1 MFSGS
6 IVALVTPFSLYNTI
20 DFKKLEELIEYHV
33 SSSTDALLILGT
45 TGESTSLNE
54 YEKDRLVEFV
64 INQNDKRMKILVGV
78 ITNNTLDAVKK
89 SIKYEMMGAD
99 GLLLIPPFYNK
110 TNKEGLINH
119 FKLIAYSVKIP
130 IILYNIPSRTGIN
143 LDIDVLKELKKISNI
158 IGVKEANKD
167 ISHIMDLASICD
179 SKFNLYCG
187 NDELSYLF
195 LSLGA
200 KGLINVYGNV
210 EAKVIKNLINIY
222 ELNPTLAY
230 NYFKDYYEL
239 FKLIFIETN
248 PIPIKSLMNYL
259 GFDVGEYR
267 LPLYK
272 MNDEN
277 YNKLISEYNN
287 TLNRL
292 NISKI
297 YK

>member
-6 IVALVTPFSLYNTI
+6 IVALVTPFSLSNTI
-20 DFKKLEELIEYHV
+20 DFKKLAELIEYHV
-33 SSSTDALLILGT
+33 LSSTDALLILGT

-64 INQNDKRMKILVGV
+64 INQNNMRMKILVGV

-89 SIKYEMMGAD
+89 SIKYEKMGAD

-143 LDIDVLKELKKISNI
+143 LDIDILKELKKISNI
-158 IGVKEANKD
+158 VGVKEANKD
-167 ISHIMDLASICD
+167 ITHIMDLASICD
-179 SKFNLYCG
+179 SKFHLYCG

-210 EAKVIKNLINIY
+210 EANVIKDLINIY
-222 ELNPTLAY
+222 EINPTLAY

-239 FKLIFIETN
+239 FKLIFIEIN

-277 YNKLISEYNN
+277 YNKMILEYNN

>member
-6 IVALVTPFSLYNTI
+6 IVALVTPFSFSNTI
-20 DFKKLEELIEYHV
+20 DFKKLSELIEYHV
-33 SSSTDALLILGT
+33 LSATDALLILGT

-54 YEKDRLVEFV
+54 YEKDQLVEFV
-64 INQNDKRMKILVGV
+64 INQNNMRMKILVGV

-167 ISHIMDLASICD
+167 ITHIMDLAAICD
-179 SKFNLYCG
+179 SKFYLYCG

-210 EAKVIKNLINIY
+210 EPKVIKDLINIY
-222 ELNPTLAY
+222 KINPTLAY
-230 NYFKDYYEL
+230 SYFKDYYEL

-259 GFDVGEYR
+259 DFDVGGYR

-272 MNDEN
+272 MSDEN
-277 YNKLISEYNN
+277 YNKMILEYNN

>member
-6 IVALVTPFSLYNTI
+6 IVALVTPFSLSNTI
-20 DFKKLEELIEYHV
+20 DFKKLAELIEYHV
-33 SSSTDALLILGT
+33 LSSTDALLILGT

-89 SIKYEMMGAD
+89 SIKYEKMGAD

-143 LDIDVLKELKKISNI
+143 LDIDILKELKKITNI
-158 IGVKEANKD
+158 VGVKEANKD
-167 ISHIMDLASICD
+167 ITHIMDLASICD
-179 SKFNLYCG
+179 SKFNFYCG

-200 KGLINVYGNV
+200 KGLINVYGNL
-210 EAKVIKNLINIY
+210 EPKIIKDLINIY
-222 ELNPTLAY
+222 EINPTLAY

>member
-6 IVALVTPFSLYNTI
+6 IVALVTPFSLSNTI
-20 DFKKLEELIEYHV
+20 DFKKLAELIEYHV
-33 SSSTDALLILGT
+33 LSSTDALLILGT

-54 YEKDRLVEFV
+54 YEKDQLVEFV

-78 ITNNTLDAVKK
+78 ITNNTLDAVKR

-143 LDIDVLKELKKISNI
+143 LDIDVLKELKKITNI
-158 IGVKEANKD
+158 VGVKEANKD
-167 ISHIMDLASICD
+167 ITHIMDLVAICD
-179 SKFNLYCG
+179 DKFSLYCG

-200 KGLINVYGNV
+200 KGLINVYGNL
-210 EAKVIKNLINIY
+210 EPKVIKNLINIY
-222 ELNPTLAY
+222 DINPTLAY

-239 FKLIFIETN
+239 FKLIFLETN

-259 GFDVGEYR
+259 NINVGGYR

-272 MNDEN
+272 MSDEN
-277 YNKLISEYNN
+277 YNKLILEYNN
-287 TLNRL
+287 VSKGFS
-292 NISKI
+292 ISKI

>member
-6 IVALVTPFSLYNTI
+6 IVALVTPFSLSNTI
-20 DFKKLEELIEYHV
+20 DFKKLAELIEYHV
-33 SSSTDALLILGT
+33 LSSTDALLILGT

-167 ISHIMDLASICD
+167 ITHIIDLASICD

-200 KGLINVYGNV
+200 KGLINVYGNL
-210 EAKVIKNLINIY
+210 EPKIIKDLINIY
-222 ELNPTLAY
+222 EINPTLAY
-230 NYFKDYYEL
+230 IYFKEYYEL

-272 MNDEN
+272 MSDEN
-277 YNKLISEYNN
+277 YNKMILEYNN
-287 TLNRL
+287 ILNRL